1 MTKKE
6 NWFEVDKEG
15 LKSLQLGKPKTYV
28 VRELIQNAIDEDITE
43 CKVAIEYSNGRIA
56 VIVSDNSKIGFRD
69 LKDAYTLFGD
79 TYKRRDPEKRGRF
92 NLGEKQAFSVC
103 DRAKIRTTKGEIVF
117 DKKGRTENKKNKTQI
132 GTIVS
137 VELKG
142 KMSECNE
149 MIEFAKTLIVS
160 PKINYL
166 VNDFVVIPKHIDSVF
181 SASLMTEIADLEE
194 GHPIKKVIRKTE
206 IQLLKEDKSYIY
218 EMGIPITEIEC
229 PYSINVMQKIPLG
242 TDRETIHHKFLSDLF
257 AEVLNKT
264 FEKFNEDNAS
274 EVWIN
279 TALSNKRINSQ
290 AIQQIIKQ
298 RYGDRVLVANTFD
311 KNSID
316 EAISNGYKVIAGA
329 EFAKDVWSKIRENNL
344 IQSTSDLF
352 GTNFVNAETIKP
364 NQKQIEVME
373 YAKRI
378 AKRLLGFDIGV
389 SFVKGGYNM
398 VAAQYGTR
406 HLTFNVSRLNGNFFE
421 NPISEETTDLI
432 LHELGHEAGNHT
444 EESYHRLI
452 TKLGAKLTMLAL
464 KEPEFFKLEEVS
476 N

>member
-1 MTKKE
+1 MKKI

-43 CKVAIEYSNGRIA
+43 CKVMIEYINGKIIVT
-56 VIVSDNSKIGFRD
+56 VIDNSKIGFRD

-92 NLGEKQAFSVC
+92 NLGEKQAFSIC
-103 DRAKIRTTKGEIVF
+103 DRATIKTTKGAIIF
-117 DKKGRTENKKNKTQI
+117 DKKGRSENIRNKTQE

-142 KMSECNE
+142 KMSEYNE
-149 MIEFAKTLIVS
+149 MIDFTKSLIVP
-160 PKINYL
+160 PKITYV
-166 VNDFVVIPKHIDSVF
+166 VNEFVITSKHIDLAF
-181 SASLMTEIADLEE
+181 SASLLTEIEE
-194 GHPIKKVIRKTE
+194 EKIIKKVIRKTE
-206 IQLLKEDKSYIY
+206 VQLLKEDKSYIY
-218 EMGIPITEIEC
+218 EMGIPVTEIDC
-229 PYSINVMQKIPLG
+229 RYSVNVMQKIPLG
-242 TDRETIHHKFLSDLF
+242 VDRETIHHTFLSDLF
-257 AEVLNKT
+257 AEVLNHT

-279 TALSNKRINSQ
+279 TALSNKRITSE

-298 RYGDRVLVANTFD
+298 RYGDNVLVANNFD

-316 EAISNGYKVIAGA
+316 EAISNGYRVIAGS
-329 EFAKDVWSKIRENNL
+329 EFAKDVWNKIRENNL
-344 IQSTSDLF
+344 IQSTSDIF
-352 GTNFVNAETIKP
+352 GTNFTNAETIKP
-364 NQKQIEVME
+364 NQKQTEVAD

-398 VAAQYGTR
+398 VSAQYGNR

-432 LHELGHEAGNHT
+432 LHELGHEDGNHT

-464 KEPEFFKLEEVS
+464 QESSFFKVD
-476 N
+476 

>member
-1 MTKKE
+1 MQKN

-28 VRELIQNAIDEDITE
+28 VRELIQNAIDEEITE
-43 CKVAIEYSNGRIA
+43 CKVMIEYINGKI
-56 VIVSDNSKIGFRD
+56 IVTVADNSKIGFRD

-92 NLGEKQAFSVC
+92 NLGEKQAFSIC
-103 DRAKIRTTKGEIVF
+103 DRATIKTTKGEIVF
-117 DKKGRTENKKNKTQI
+117 DRKGRSENSRNKTQE

-137 VELKG
+137 IELKG
-142 KMSECNE
+142 KMSEYNE
-149 MIEFAKTLIVS
+149 MIDFAKKIIVPLGITYS
-160 PKINYL
+160 
-166 VNDFVVIPKHIDSVF
+166 VNDFVIPNALHPVEESF
-181 SASLMTEIADLEE
+181 ETSLLTEIEE
-194 GHPIKKVIRKTE
+194 DKIIKKVIRKTE
-206 IQLLKEDKSYIY
+206 IHLLREDKSYIY
-218 EMGIPITEIEC
+218 EMGIPVTEIDC
-229 PYSINVMQKIPLG
+229 QYSINVMQKIPLG

-257 AEVLNKT
+257 AEVLNHT

-279 TALSNKRINSQ
+279 TALSNKRITAE

-298 RYGDRVLVANTFD
+298 RYGENVLVANNFD

-316 EAISNGYKVIAGA
+316 EAISNGYRVIAGS
-329 EFAKDVWSKIRENNL
+329 EFAKDVWGKIRENNL

-352 GTNFVNAETIKP
+352 GTNFTNAKTIKP
-364 NQKQIEVME
+364 NQKQIEVAD

-378 AKRLLGFDIGV
+378 AKRLLGFGIGV
-389 SFVKGGYNM
+389 SFIEGGYNM
-398 VAAQYGTR
+398 VTAQYGSR
-406 HLTFNVSRLNGNFFE
+406 HLTFNISRLNGNFFE

-432 LHELGHEAGNHT
+432 LHELGHEDGRHT

-464 KEPEFFKLEEVS
+464 KEPQFFR
-476 N
+476 

>member
-1 MTKKE
+1 MQKR

-28 VRELIQNAIDEDITE
+28 VRELIQNAIDEEITE
-43 CKVAIEYSNGRIA
+43 CKVFIEYINGKII
-56 VIVSDNSKIGFRD
+56 VTVSDNSKIGFRD

-103 DRAKIRTTKGEIVF
+103 DKAIIKTTKGEIIF
-117 DKKGRTENKKNKTQI
+117 DKEGRQENTRNKTQE

-142 KMSECNE
+142 KMSEYNE
-149 MIEFAKTLIVS
+149 MIDFAKSLIVS
-160 PKINYL
+160 PKVNYV
-166 VNDFVVIPKHIDSVF
+166 VNDFVIASKHIDNVF
-181 SASLMTEIADLEE
+181 SASLLTEIADLEE
-194 GHPIKKVIRKTE
+194 GHPIKRVTRKTE
-206 IQLLKEDKSYIY
+206 VQLLQEDKSCIY

-257 AEVLNKT
+257 AEVLNHT
-264 FEKFNEDNAS
+264 FREFNEDNAS

-279 TALSNKRINSQ
+279 TALSNKRITAE
-290 AIQQIIKQ
+290 AIQQIITQ
-298 RYGDRVLVANTFD
+298 RYGDKVLVANNFD

-316 EAISNGYKVIAGA
+316 EAMSNGYKVIAGS

-352 GTNFVNAETIKP
+352 GTNFTNAKTIKP
-364 NQKQIEVME
+364 NQKQIDFGD

-389 SFVKGGYNM
+389 SFVEGGYNM
-398 VAAQYGTR
+398 VTAQYGTR
-406 HLTFNVSRLNGNFFE
+406 HLTCNVSRLNGNFFE

-432 LHELGHEAGNHT
+432 IHELGHEDGNHT

-464 KEPEFFKLEEVS
+464 KEPEFFKVI
-476 N
+476 